1 MTGSSLSSADR
12 RRLSERRRELLREQ
26 RLLNVR
32 RFFRNGHAVLGALI
46 ILIMALLAVFAPLLA
61 PADPLAQ
68 TVVNR
73 FAQPGTA
80 GYLLGADKLGRDLL
94 SRIIFG
100 ARVSMI
106 VGVSSSLCSMLFG
119 MIIGLYACYYKA
131 IDNILMRI
139 CDGLSAIPS
148 ILLAIALMAVL
159 GQSLFN
165 VILALSI
172 VYIPRMA
179 RISRSA
185 ALVVKEQTY
194 IEALRSQGASSF
206 RIIWRHIAP
215 NILPAVVVQASFNFA
230 DAIITE
236 ASLSFLGV
244 GVPAPQPS
252 WGNILAEGRE
262 VITKAWWM
270 VVYPGLA
277 TRRSARH
284 SGPPHQ
290 LREAQWFLIGLFSPP
305 QAGRRA
311 SVIPDCRFF

>member
-1 MTGSSLSSADR
+1 MSSFGSRGASTSGASSETA
-12 RRLSERRRELLREQ
+12 
-26 RLLNVR
+26 
-32 RFFRNGHAVLGALI
+32 ALI
-46 ILIMALLAVFAPLLA
+46 ILAMVLLAVFAPLLA
-61 PADPLAQ
+61 PAAPLAQ
-68 TVVNR
+68 TVANR
-73 FAQPGTA
+73 FAKPGTE

-94 SRIIFG
+94 SRIIYG

-131 IDNILMRI
+131 IDNVLMRI

-159 GQSLFN
+159 GQSLVN
-165 VILALSI
+165 VIFALSI

-277 TRRSARH
+277 TALAVMGTNIFGDGLRDILD
-284 SGPPHQ
+284 PHTN
-290 LREAQWFLIGLFSPP
+290 
-305 QAGRRA
+305 
-311 SVIPDCRFF
+311 

>member
-1 MTGSSLSSADR
+1 MTDLSSV
-12 RRLSERRRELLREQ
+12 RRELRREQ
-26 RLLNVR
+26 RQLNLR
-32 RFFRNGHAVLGALI
+32 RFLRNRQAVFGSLV
-46 ILIMALLAVFAPLLA
+46 LLTMLFIAVFAPLLA

-68 TVVNR
+68 TVSNR
-73 FAQPGTA
+73 FAKPGTA

-94 SRIIFG
+94 SRILYG
-100 ARVSMI
+100 ARVSMT
-106 VGVSSSLCSMLFG
+106 VGLSVGLSSMLLG
-119 MIIGLYACYYKA
+119 MTVGLYAAWYRTL
-131 IDNILMRI
+131 DNILMRI

-148 ILLAIALMAVL
+148 TLLAIALMAVL
-159 GQSLFN
+159 GSSTFN

-277 TRRSARH
+277 TALAVMGTNIFGDGLRDILD
-284 SGPPHQ
+284 PHTN
-290 LREAQWFLIGLFSPP
+290 
-305 QAGRRA
+305 
-311 SVIPDCRFF
+311 

>member
-1 MTGSSLSSADR
+1 MTGSTLSSADR
-12 RRLSERRRELLREQ
+12 SRLSERRRELLQEQ
-26 RLLNVR
+26 RRLNFR
-32 RFFRNGHAVLGALI
+32 RFFRNGHAVIGALI
-46 ILIMALLAVFAPLLA
+46 ILTMVLLAVFAPVLA

-68 TVVNR
+68 TVSNR
-73 FAQPGTA
+73 FAQPGTES
-80 GYLLGADKLGRDLL
+80 YVLGADKLGRDLL
-94 SRIIFG
+94 SRIIYG

-119 MIIGLYACYYKA
+119 MIIGLYACYYRP
-131 IDNILMRI
+131 IDNVLMRI

-215 NILPAVVVQASFNFA
+215 NILSAVVVQASYNFA

-252 WGNILAEGRE
+252 WGNILSEGRE

-277 TRRSARH
+277 TAIAVMGTNIFGDGLRDILD
-284 SGPPHQ
+284 PHTN
-290 LREAQWFLIGLFSPP
+290 
-305 QAGRRA
+305 
-311 SVIPDCRFF
+311 

>member
-1 MTGSSLSSADR
+1 MTGSTLSSADR
-12 RRLSERRRELLREQ
+12 NRLSERRRELLQEQ
-26 RLLNVR
+26 RRLNFR
-32 RFFRNGHAVLGALI
+32 RFFRNGHAVIGALI
-46 ILIMALLAVFAPLLA
+46 ILTMVLLAVFAPVLA

-68 TVVNR
+68 TVSNR
-73 FAQPGTA
+73 FAQPGTES
-80 GYLLGADKLGRDLL
+80 YVLGADKLGRDLL
-94 SRIIFG
+94 SRIIYG

-106 VGVSSSLCSMLFG
+106 VGASSSLCSMLFG
-119 MIIGLYACYYKA
+119 MIIGLYACYYRP

-215 NILPAVVVQASFNFA
+215 NILSAVVVQASYNFA

-252 WGNILAEGRE
+252 WGNILSEGRE

-277 TRRSARH
+277 TAIAVMGTNIFGDGLRDILD
-284 SGPPHQ
+284 PHTN
-290 LREAQWFLIGLFSPP
+290 
-305 QAGRRA
+305 
-311 SVIPDCRFF
+311 

>member
-1 MTGSSLSSADR
+1 MTVSAP
-12 RRLSERRRELLREQ
+12 
-26 RLLNVR
+26 
-32 RFFRNGHAVLGALI
+32 F
-46 ILIMALLAVFAPLLA
+46 P
-61 PADPLAQ
+61 
-68 TVVNR
+68 
-73 FAQPGTA
+73 
-80 GYLLGADKLGRDLL
+80 
-94 SRIIFG
+94 
-100 ARVSMI
+100 
-106 VGVSSSLCSMLFG
+106 
-119 MIIGLYACYYKA
+119 
-131 IDNILMRI
+131 
-139 CDGLSAIPS
+139 
-148 ILLAIALMAVL
+148 

-215 NILPAVVVQASFNFA
+215 NILPAVVVQASYNFA

-277 TRRSARH
+277 TALAVMGTNIFGDGLRDILD
-284 SGPPHQ
+284 PHTN
-290 LREAQWFLIGLFSPP
+290 
-305 QAGRRA
+305 
-311 SVIPDCRFF
+311 